1 MGRDMS
7 RLLYVGLPKGRFLTA
22 SAAVLTGLGAD
33 GAKARQCY
41 TWQVQANRLNL
52 CFKLLKTQ
60 DIPPLLAS
68 NVLQFGVTSDEWV
81 AEWRAPLIEL
91 LDLRWCVTNIVV
103 ASAVDIDQR
112 PRAAPAQA
120 IGPRIATSYPNLTER
135 YLREKHPN
143 LRVRK
148 VVGSA
153 EAFVPD
159 FCDAIVDC
167 VETGGTL
174 QANGLAIRTVLFTSS
189 VRLFAAPAK
198 EWREYADDMI
208 ELFRPH
214 QVKEMQPVVVN
225 QGRM

>member
-22 SAAVLTGLGAD
+22 SVSVLTGLGAD
-33 GAKARQCY
+33 EAKVRQRY
-41 TWQVQANRLNL
+41 TWQVQANHLNL

-60 DIPPLLAS
+60 DIPHLLAA

-81 AEWRAPLIEL
+81 AEWRAPLVEL
-91 LDLRWCVTNIVV
+91 LDLRWCTTTIVL
-103 ASAVDIDQR
+103 ASAVDADQR
-112 PRAAPAQA
+112 PRPAPTGVT
-120 IGPRIATSYPNLTER
+120 GPRVATSYPNLAER
-135 YLREKHPN
+135 YLRQKHPDM
-143 LRVRK
+143 RVRK

-174 QANGLAIRTVLFTSS
+174 AANGLMVRNVLFTSS

-214 QVKEMQPVVVN
+214 QLTQMQPALVN

>member
-1 MGRDMS
+1 MN

-22 SAAVLTGLGAD
+22 SVSVLAGLGVD
-33 GAKARQCY
+33 GSKARQRY
-41 TWQVQANRLNL
+41 TWPVQSNRLNL

-60 DIPPLLAS
+60 DIPRLLAT

-81 AEWRAPLIEL
+81 AESRAPLVEL
-91 LDLRWCVTNIVV
+91 LDLRWCVTTIVV
-103 ASAVDIDQR
+103 AAAVGADQMRR
-112 PRAAPAQA
+112 PAPAEVA
-120 IGPRIATSYPNLTER
+120 GPCVATSYPNLAEQ
-135 YLREKHPN
+135 YLRQKYPN

-159 FCDAIVDC
+159 FCDAILDC
-167 VETGGTL
+167 VETGRTL
-174 QANGLAIRTVLFTSS
+174 AANGLAVRNVLFTSS
-189 VRLFAAPAK
+189 VRLYAAPAK

-208 ELFRPH
+208 EIFRPH
-214 QVKEMQPVVVN
+214 QLTEVHPAFVN